1 MKSLVIFLTAPNK
14 RNGLRPDFSYTI
26 TENQYQIKIIQ
37 QKRGEKVNTEANTP
51 YLEVS
56 VRKDGFKV

>member
-1 MKSLVIFLTAPNK
+1 MAQDLTFHIQLLK
-14 RNGLRPDFSYTI
+14 IS
-26 TENQYQIKIIQ
+26 IKIIQ

-51 YLEVS
+51 YLELR

>member
-14 RNGLRPDFSYTI
+14 RNGLRPDFSYTELLKI
-26 TENQYQIKIIQ
+26 SFKIIQ
-37 QKRGEKVNTEANTP
+37 QKRGEKVNTEANTA
-51 YLEVS
+51 YLGVS